1 MAPGPRFIARLD
13 QYLKFQIL
21 RYPMTLD
28 AHPDPRIGPLDPI
41 ALRGL
46 RDHVHKALREAIIS
60 GRFRSGDKLN
70 ERLLAAE
77 LGVSTTPVKEALQR
91 LATDGLVRIEPRRGV
106 YARFNA
112 EQAEQMML
120 ARAALEGMIARE
132 AARRAGDDD
141 LARIDRHITAMNHA
155 TQDGAVEQLIVLN
168 GKFHDAIQVASGCAY
183 LVSLL
188 DGQRIHDHAAR
199 VALLGDAAERKRA
212 LREHR
217 AIAGALA
224 DRDADRAELAMR
236 EHIIR
241 SGRQHIET
249 VFGPPP
255 RGELR

>member
-1 MAPGPRFIARLD
+1 MILD
-13 QYLKFQIL
+13 
-21 RYPMTLD
+21 PPTD
-28 AHPDPRIGPLDPI
+28 ARIGPLDPI

-46 RDHVHKALREAIIS
+46 RDHVQEALREAIIS
-60 GRFRSGDKLN
+60 GRFRPGDKLN

-112 EQAEQMML
+112 EQAEQMTL

-141 LARIDRHITAMNHA
+141 LAGLDHHIAEMGHA
-155 TQDGAVEQLIVLN
+155 TQAGAVEQLIVLN
-168 GKFHDAIQVASGCAY
+168 EKFHDAIQVASGCAY

-188 DGQRIHDHAAR
+188 DGQRIYDRTTRA
-199 VALLGDAAERKRA
+199 ALLGDAAERKRA

-217 AIAGALA
+217 AIARALA

-236 EHIIR
+236 NHIIR

-249 VFGPPP
+249 VFGP
-255 RGELR
+255 